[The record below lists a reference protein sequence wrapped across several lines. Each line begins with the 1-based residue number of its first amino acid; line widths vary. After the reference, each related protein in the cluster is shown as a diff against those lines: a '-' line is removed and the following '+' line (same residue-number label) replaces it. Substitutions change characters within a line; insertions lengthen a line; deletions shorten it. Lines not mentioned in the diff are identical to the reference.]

1 MKPLKSYCFGI
12 VPLTYRTDCWEV
24 FLVRH
29 LNGGH
34 WSFPKGHEEKGES
47 PKETAERELK
57 EETGLE
63 VIRYL
68 DTPYVVEKYQFHH
81 EGVLVDKTVRF
92 YLAEVTP
99 NHILQAE
106 EISEGKWMPINDI
119 LEYVTFEEERK
130 LYLSVIDILK
140 GM

>member
-1 MKPLKSYCFGI
+1 MKPLKSDCFGI
-12 VPLTYRTDCWEV
+12 VPLTYRAGYWEV

-57 EETGLE
+57 EETGME
-63 VIRYL
+63 VICYL

-81 EGVLVDKTVRF
+81 EGILVDKTVRF

-99 NHILQAE
+99 SYTLQAE
-106 EISEGKWMPINDI
+106 EIVEAKWLPINEI
-119 LEYVTFEEERK
+119 VEYVTFEEERK
-130 LYLSVIDILK
+130 LYLSVIDLLK
-140 GM
+140 K